1 MPKASSFMGW
11 SSPSSAG
18 VWPSRWPLGSSP
30 AMTAGGTAAH
40 TALQLPLK
48 RIKISLYA
56 SLTSS
61 PSTEMGPRPTPMPTP
76 AHLPFEALYGA
87 LKAAAEATRL
97 RILALLG
104 EAELTVSDLTAILRQ
119 SQPRIS
125 RHLRL
130 LVQAGLVERFR
141 EGSWA
146 FFRLGER
153 EDAAKLACELVARL
167 DPDDATL
174 ARDRER
180 LTAVRAQR
188 ASAAQTYFRRHA
200 AQWDRIRKLHV
211 ADEAVEEAII
221 GALAEPLLRALLD
234 LGTGTGR
241 MLELFGPQIERGL
254 GLDLSLDMLALA
266 RARLDRAGLRHCSV
280 RQGDI
285 YDLALPKDTF
295 DAVVIHQVLHF
306 LDDGARAIH
315 EAARVLRPA
324 GRLLVVDFAPHDL
337 EFLRDEHAHRRLG
350 FAPETVTQWMK
361 AAGLDVVLQQS
372 LPPEP
377 ASEGKIAVSL
387 WLGRDPRLVIAAPA
401 LEVA

>member
-1 MPKASSFMGW
+1 M
-11 SSPSSAG
+11 
-18 VWPSRWPLGSSP
+18 L
-30 AMTAGGTAAH
+30 AAIE
-40 TALQLPLK
+40 
-48 RIKISLYA
+48 RN
-56 SLTSS
+56 
-61 PSTEMGPRPTPMPTP
+61 GPPPTFMPTP
-76 AHLPFEALYGA
+76 AHLPFEALYSA
-87 LKAAAEATRL
+87 LKAAAEGTRL
-97 RILALLG
+97 RVLALLG

-130 LVQAGLVERFR
+130 LAEAGLVERFR

-146 FFRLGER
+146 FFRLAER
-153 EDAAKLACELVARL
+153 DGAANLARELIARL
-167 DPDDATL
+167 DPEDVTL

-180 LTAVRAQR
+180 LAAVRAQR
-188 ASAAQTYFRRHA
+188 ADAAQSYFRRHA

-211 ADEAVEEAII
+211 ADEAVEAAIVR
-221 GALAEPLLRALLD
+221 ALSDAPVRTLLD

-241 MLELFGPQIERGL
+241 MLELLGPQIERGL
-254 GLDLSLDMLALA
+254 GLDLSLDMLSLA

-285 YDLALPKDTF
+285 YDLALPKDSF
-295 DAVVIHQVLHF
+295 DAVIIHQVLHF
-306 LDDGARAIH
+306 LEDGARAIK

-350 FAPETVTQWMK
+350 FANDTVAQWMK

-372 LPPEP
+372 LAPEP
-377 ASEGKIAVSL
+377 ASEGKVAVSL
-387 WLGRDPRLVIAAPA
+387 WLGRNPRFVLAAPA

>member
-1 MPKASSFMGW
+1 MPKALSFMGW
-11 SSPSSAG
+11 SSRSIPGVAIKMAG
-18 VWPSRWPLGSSP
+18 RLNSGNE
-30 AMTAGGTAAH
+30 GGWLAAH
-40 TALQLPLK
+40 SVLQLPLK
-48 RIKISLYA
+48 RIKISLYT

-61 PSTEMGPRPTPMPTP
+61 PASEMGPRPTPMLTP
-76 AHLPFEALYGA
+76 AHLPFEALPGA

-130 LVQAGLVERFR
+130 LVEAGLVERFR

-153 EDAAKLACELVARL
+153 EDAAKLARELIARL
-167 DPDDATL
+167 DPGDATL

-211 ADEAVEEAII
+211 ADEAVEEAIT
-221 GALAEPLLRALLD
+221 GALAEPPIRALLD

-241 MLELFGPQIERGL
+241 
-254 GLDLSLDMLALA
+254 
-266 RARLDRAGLRHCSV
+266 
-280 RQGDI
+280 
-285 YDLALPKDTF
+285 
-295 DAVVIHQVLHF
+295 
-306 LDDGARAIH
+306 
-315 EAARVLRPA
+315 
-324 GRLLVVDFAPHDL
+324 
-337 EFLRDEHAHRRLG
+337 
-350 FAPETVTQWMK
+350 
-361 AAGLDVVLQQS
+361 
-372 LPPEP
+372 
-377 ASEGKIAVSL
+377 
-387 WLGRDPRLVIAAPA
+387 
-401 LEVA
+401 

>member
-1 MPKASSFMGW
+1 
-11 SSPSSAG
+11 
-18 VWPSRWPLGSSP
+18 
-30 AMTAGGTAAH
+30 
-40 TALQLPLK
+40 
-48 RIKISLYA
+48 
-56 SLTSS
+56 LT
-61 PSTEMGPRPTPMPTP
+61 PTP
-76 AHLPFEALYGA
+76 AHLPFEALYSA
-87 LKAAAEATRL
+87 LKAAAEGTRL
-97 RILALLG
+97 RVLALLG

-130 LVQAGLVERFR
+130 LAEAGLVERFR

-146 FFRLGER
+146 FFRLAER
-153 EDAAKLACELVARL
+153 EGAANLARELIARL
-167 DPDDATL
+167 DPDDVTL
-174 ARDRER
+174 SRDRER
-180 LTAVRAQR
+180 LAAVRAQR
-188 ASAAQTYFRRHA
+188 ADAAQNYFRQHA
-200 AQWDRIRKLHV
+200 AEWDRIRKLHV
-211 ADEAVEEAII
+211 ADEAVEGAILR
-221 GALAEPLLRALLD
+221 AFSDAPVRALLD

-241 MLELFGPQIERGL
+241 MLELLGPQIQRGL
-254 GLDLSLDMLALA
+254 GLDLSLDMLSLA

-285 YDLALPKDTF
+285 YDLALPKDSF
-295 DAVVIHQVLHF
+295 DAVVVHQVLHF
-306 LDDGARAIH
+306 LEDGARAIK

-350 FAPETVTQWMK
+350 FASDTVTQWMK